1 MAVQDEN
8 KKFEKEI
15 HQLKATVVKL
25 RKEAESLTA
34 QHTEDKQ
41 KLTSSNASEVNHFR
55 NLVRSLREQIDQ
67 NSLRY
72 NEKIQQNAQLKEM
85 EFSQLRETIIEL
97 RSELEKYNGN

>member
-1 MAVQDEN
+1 M
-8 KKFEKEI
+8 KSTI
-15 HQLKATVVKL
+15 VKM
-25 RKEAESLTA
+25 RKETESLNI
-34 QHTEDKQ
+34 QFSEDKQ
-41 KLTSSNASEVNHFR
+41 KLNSSNANEVNHYR

-72 NEKIQQNAQLKEM
+72 DEKIQQSVQLKEM